1 MVRRGWE
8 AAKWVADGEDT
19 QPAEG
24 VEGEEDE
31 DGEGYKGEHNFP
43 LQSPQV
49 QLCDDNIGIQV
60 RNPARILG
68 TNLAKL

>member
-1 MVRRGWE
+1 MVSRGWE
-8 AAKWVADGEDT
+8 AAEWVADGEDT

-24 VEGEEDE
+24 IEGEEDE
-31 DGEGYKGEHNFP
+31 DGKGYEGEHNFP

-49 QLCDDNIGIQV
+49 QLCNYNIGIQV